1 MRPTQYNLPGVDHI
15 VGLPHEADR
24 TTLRD
29 SMTRKVN

>member
-1 MRPTQYNLPGVDHI
+1 MRLMFINLPGVDHT